1 MGDVLNKLEGQY
13 FKSQKKCEGIINSEV
28 RNSISDD
35 FVDLFAESVCGVK
48 ALDDRKS
55 LDFPYFL

>member
-13 FKSQKKCEGIINSEV
+13 FKSQKKCERIINSEV
-28 RNSISDD
+28 KNSISDD

-48 ALDDRKS
+48 ALGD
-55 LDFPYFL
+55 